1 MTQQVPALRQ
11 RIRGQET
18 EIRLIKDGVMYD
30 TITKI
35 TKFSVEPMLEVKS
48 QGFLGGTT
56 EEKDDIFNGWKF
68 SCEAQL
74 DGVEWFDMQQA
85 IIKRAQRL
93 TPDVQFTIASTLYFP
108 SGDTRIIVISDA
120 KFSAAPIDIPE
131 RKDYVSVKL
140 EGEVSNASIQNG

>member
-1 MTQQVPALRQ
+1 MTQGVPALRQ

-18 EIRLIKDGVMYD
+18 ELRMIKDGVLYD

-35 TKFSVEPMLEVKS
+35 TKANTELMLEVTS
-48 QGFLGGTT
+48 QGFIGGTT
-56 EEKDDIFNGWKF
+56 EEKDEIYNGVKF
-68 SCEAQL
+68 GFEAQL
-74 DGVEWFDMQQA
+74 DGPEWFDMEGA
-85 IIKRAQRL
+85 ILKRAQRL